1 MIKNNLNTK
10 TNDLKIAIE
19 FVSHYQKDNKD
30 LENLRLQLQNFN
42 IVDTFQENQKLVN
55 LFINIKLFINN
66 SIEFFDNYSEN
77 KYGINFNLYKFMK
90 ELLTKCNGSIN
101 KESSIQY
108 LDLFNEF
115 LKYRQK
121 KNFLKDYKVYRLLLK
136 LKDDFLYDNE
146 LIPEDTLVA
155 LSDFNQ
161 NRSGLNHDILFLQ
174 KCFEYKKTEEGEVLN
189 SIDYYKALDADSY
202 RKRTDSSYGTWK
214 YKNEEA
220 LPYNDYFPLAKS
232 FFNWSTMMFEETVY
246 NKSLKEEIKR
256 IPFFCSQ
263 EEITKL
269 TKNRITI
276 ISNENLDYETVMKE
290 YYDHFGMDPK
300 KFAEYIYMKYNCE
313 IVCPNIQTQSTYLT
327 HYKKLG

>member
-121 KNFLKDYKVYRLLLK
+121 KEFFKRL
-136 LKDDFLYDNE
+136 
-146 LIPEDTLVA
+146 
-155 LSDFNQ
+155 
-161 NRSGLNHDILFLQ
+161 
-174 KCFEYKKTEEGEVLN
+174 
-189 SIDYYKALDADSY
+189 
-202 RKRTDSSYGTWK
+202 
-214 YKNEEA
+214 
-220 LPYNDYFPLAKS
+220 
-232 FFNWSTMMFEETVY
+232 
-246 NKSLKEEIKR
+246 
-256 IPFFCSQ
+256 
-263 EEITKL
+263 
-269 TKNRITI
+269 
-276 ISNENLDYETVMKE
+276 
-290 YYDHFGMDPK
+290 
-300 KFAEYIYMKYNCE
+300 
-313 IVCPNIQTQSTYLT
+313 
-327 HYKKLG
+327 